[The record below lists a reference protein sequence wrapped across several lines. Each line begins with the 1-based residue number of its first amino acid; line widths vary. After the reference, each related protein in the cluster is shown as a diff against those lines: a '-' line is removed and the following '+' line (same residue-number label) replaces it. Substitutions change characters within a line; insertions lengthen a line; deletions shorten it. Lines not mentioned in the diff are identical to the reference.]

1 MTQKEMAAKFPI
13 VNFNKTLIQIHEKV
27 DQTSKY
33 PSMKGILRLSRKQ
46 GCQGTCAPSCAKLVN
61 QLGKICK
68 TEVVK
73 LVCKGREWGGILLY
87 SLICKLCNIR
97 LFSGKGGQWYPP
109 FC

>member
-1 MTQKEMAAKFPI
+1 MATEWGLQYMTQKEMAAKFPI

-73 LVCKGREWGGILLY
+73 LVCKEGG
-87 SLICKLCNIR
+87 
-97 LFSGKGGQWYPP
+97 GGYPP
-109 FC
+109 LLSNLQTL